1 MPPNRK
7 IQDDSIRA
15 AVHLQ
20 EQVGLA
26 VVTDGE
32 FRRSSWLLQ
41 TMGHDPPTTSVH
53 TLFLAGEPALAVE
66 PTRRRIENLW
76 DARIVEFYG
85 CTEASPHVGG
95 YSCPAQQRDTVPAA
109 THLMEDVQIWEVVI
123 LKHARASQAA
133 GGA

>member
-95 YSCPAQQRDTVPAA
+95 YSCPAQQRGTVPAA